1 MLSVNDMEMLICIYD
16 AYGMLNTTLMGT
28 ELLVTPDE
36 GVLGAFS
43 RIHSVIEN
51 NVAER
56 LKKNHFEAVWK
67 IVEDKTLTP
76 KQQAEMLLGERTVLA
91 DTY

>member
-1 MLSVNDMEMLICIYD
+1 MLSVKDMETLICIHD
-16 AYGMLNTTLMGT
+16 AYWILNTALMGT
-28 ELLVTPDE
+28 ELLVTQNE

-51 NVAER
+51 NVADR
-56 LKKNHFEAVWK
+56 LKKNHCEAVWK

-76 KQQAEMLLGERTVLA
+76 KQKAEMLLEERTILA
-91 DTY
+91 DTF